1 MFYSAKN
8 LNIFKNKTVII
19 TGNTGFKGSW
29 LSLWL
34 KTLGA
39 KVVGISKDIPTNP
52 SNFQLINKDNKIKN
66 YHCDIKDF
74 TKLKKIILKNKPDF
88 FFH

>member
-1 MFYSAKN
+1 MFYSIKN

-34 KTLGA
+34 KVLGA
-39 KVVGISKDIPTNP
+39 KDIGI
-52 SNFQLINKDNKIKN
+52 
-66 YHCDIKDF
+66 
-74 TKLKKIILKNKPDF
+74 
-88 FFH
+88 